1 MPNLPSHLISIQT
14 HKNLKPASRS
24 PNPPLPLT
32 LKSFLFNLTQSH
44 LQLGFT
50 HSRSKLTGTLSLSK
64 FASYFSNSLLK
75 LGQFLSSGKLFR
87 FPYHCWEN
95 VTKKKKKRFEIC
107 ILLLLSLDDL
117 KALWVLDFLVKSNR
131 YALVR
136 YLFYFI
142 LFYGQNFLQITF
154 EYSFFNPLCG
164 DSNEDPHVDL
174 VMLQ

>member
-14 HKNLKPASRS
+14 HKKLKTSFPLTKPASPS
-24 PNPPLPLT
+24 HSQKL
-32 LKSFLFNLTQSH
+32 SFQSH
-44 LQLGFT
+44 TYNSASLT
-50 HSRSKLTGTLSLSK
+50 HAHNSQVLSLSLSK
-64 FASYFSNSLLK
+64 FALYFSNSLLK

-142 LFYGQNFLQITF
+142 LFYGQNFLRITF
-154 EYSFFNPLCG
+154 EYSFFNPLSG

>member
-1 MPNLPSHLISIQT
+1 MDCQICPHIWFQFKPT
-14 HKNLKPASRS
+14 KNLKPASRS

-32 LKSFLFNLTQSH
+32 LKSFLFNLTLTTRLHS
-44 LQLGFT
+44 LTLTT
-50 HSRSKLTGTLSLSK
+50 HRYSLSLSK
-64 FASYFSNSLLK
+64 FALYFSNSLLK

-142 LFYGQNFLQITF
+142 LFYGQNFLRITF